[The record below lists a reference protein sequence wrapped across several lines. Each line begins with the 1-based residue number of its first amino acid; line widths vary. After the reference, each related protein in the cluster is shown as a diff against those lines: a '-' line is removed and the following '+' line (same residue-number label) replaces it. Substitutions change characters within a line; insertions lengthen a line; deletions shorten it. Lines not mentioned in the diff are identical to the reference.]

1 MPQPDGAEG
10 CVADK
15 IARLAQLR
23 DSGALTEKE
32 FKRLKK
38 GCLGMPPII
47 FWLALGYLVILLAV
61 FTAYIST
68 PGFRAHIPTSL
79 GPIPTGVVW
88 FGATGAE
95 MASLYGIFVHNRDW
109 NASYNYWHYCRPFF
123 GAVTG
128 SVGAL
133 VYLVLLHLG
142 STSSVKVDPLTF
154 DVVAFVLG
162 FADKSFMQLLQN
174 VTAVIV
180 KPGNQSI
187 KAHQTTCPPPA
198 PAIAPRSGTESES
211 GEPPPQA
218 DDPPPTPSSGDV
230 IPGRSSG
237 GGFS

>member
-23 DSGALTEKE
+23 DSGALTDKE
-32 FKRLKK
+32 FQRLKK
-38 GCLGMPPII
+38 ACLEMPPII
-47 FWLALGYLVILLAV
+47 FLLALGYLVILLAV
-61 FTAYIST
+61 FTAYISA
-68 PGFRAHIPTSL
+68 PGFRSHIPTSL

-88 FGATGAE
+88 FGATGAV
-95 MASLYGIFVHNRDW
+95 MASLYGIFVHNRHW

-154 DVVAFVLG
+154 YVVAFVLG

-180 KPGNQSI
+180 KPGNQS
-187 KAHQTTCPPPA
+187 APNPQTTCPSAA
-198 PAIAPRSGTESES
+198 PAAATCSETDPGS
-211 GEPPPQA
+211 GEPPPAA
-218 DDPPPTPSSGDV
+218 DDPPQTPSSGDAV
-230 IPGRSSG
+230 PGT
-237 GGFS
+237 